1 MAKPRMR
8 FIKPV
13 YMLSGERGNRQRRKV
28 MSALGTI
35 RQDEFFL
42 AHREGLKPKVMIY
55 VRAQDYKDEKLV
67 EFEGKA
73 LTIYRTYY
81 NHEQGI
87 VELYLME
94 KKGEQ

>member
-13 YMLSGERGNRQRRKV
+13 YLLSGSRENRQRRKI

-42 AHREGLKPKVMIY
+42 AKREGLKPKVMIY
-55 VRAQDYKDEKLV
+55 VHIQDYKDEKLV

-73 LTIYRTYY
+73 LTIYRTYF
-81 NHEQGI
+81 NFECGI